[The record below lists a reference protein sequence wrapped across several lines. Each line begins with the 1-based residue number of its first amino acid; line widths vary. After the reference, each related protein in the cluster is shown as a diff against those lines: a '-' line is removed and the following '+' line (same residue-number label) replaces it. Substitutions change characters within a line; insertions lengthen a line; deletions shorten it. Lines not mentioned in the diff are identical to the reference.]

1 MAINSH
7 KRGKKLG
14 AKVQFPGIG
23 ADAVA
28 LKLSASYLWLCLT
41 GRKDRKDIVAAYYEL
56 KRQQARQLLEETPKA
71 A

>member
-14 AKVQFPGIG
+14 AKVRFPGIG
-23 ADAVA
+23 ADAAA

-41 GRKDRKDIVAAYYEL
+41 GRRDRKDIVDAYHDL
-56 KRQQARQLLEETPKA
+56 KLKQARQLLEQTQKA